1 VRGRSWDSSAA
12 KMVVAADPFMKF
24 DLQDA
29 SGKED
34 SGRLV
39 GSGFYGDLEK
49 STVLDSLVCY

>member
-1 VRGRSWDSSAA
+1 
-12 KMVVAADPFMKF
+12 VVAASPFMKF

-39 GSGFYGDLEK
+39 GSGFALRYHDLEK
-49 STVLDSLVCY
+49 STVPVLDSLVCY